1 MKICV
6 IAGLYR
12 LSGVPLAQLKLARAL
27 FNDGHDVELIYIG
40 NEPGYAVPN
49 SENFKIIN
57 LKKKRVITSFFN
69 LLNIVKKKNFDLI
82 FSAGDHL
89 NVLVLFAA
97 ILTRSNVK
105 ISCSSRVTPFDTYSN
120 YVFSKRWILKQL
132 MKFVMYRADVLTCVS
147 NEMIDQ
153 YKKVFNG
160 IKQTCI
166 YNIVHD
172 RYSINLMNE
181 AVDEEWL
188 INKTKPVIVAAG
200 MLEPWKGFDDL
211 ILAFKKLIQKVSVRL
226 LILGDGSQKKKLEE
240 LIKKNNLADHVKLK
254 GYVTNPL
261 KFFSKADVFAL
272 SSHVEGMPNVLIEA
286 MMAGCTPVA
295 TNCKTGPNEVLQN
308 GKYGYL
314 VPVQDINSLSE
325 GLLMALNKPINK
337 NILSEAILSFSEK
350 KVIEAHFKSLKI
362 KTYNDN

>member
-1 MKICV
+1 
-6 IAGLYR
+6 
-12 LSGVPLAQLKLARAL
+12 
-27 FNDGHDVELIYIG
+27 
-40 NEPGYAVPN
+40 
-49 SENFKIIN
+49 
-57 LKKKRVITSFFN
+57 
-69 LLNIVKKKNFDLI
+69 
-82 FSAGDHL
+82 
-89 NVLVLFAA
+89 
-97 ILTRSNVK
+97 
-105 ISCSSRVTPFDTYSN
+105 
-120 YVFSKRWILKQL
+120 
-132 MKFVMYRADVLTCVS
+132 MYRADVLTCVS

-362 KTYNDN
+362 KTYNDS